1 MRLKLKN
8 EYCIRKEEEF
18 AIIFDRRT
26 EKIQKKLNRISLAEY
41 ELLKLFC
48 GKYTI
53 PQIYELLS
61 IKNEYAAVKEYIDG
75 FCNKYKGYLE
85 KCTENDVR
93 TDIVINKTYFKKE
106 YFESVLRL
114 STPLFISLV
123 ITKKCTSYCKYCF
136 SDSNKPDVQ
145 SVFLDIKD
153 ISRLLDEFKKLGVA
167 NINITGGDPFSHP
180 EIMKILELVIS
191 TGIDFNISTK
201 KILTDCEIRR
211 IKNIGLKELQIS
223 LDSSNNEIASY
234 LTGVDNYYEKMKNVI
249 LELLKKEIN
258 VKVNSVLTSYNIETI
273 PMLINDLEDIGVKTL
288 FLTPYNN
295 SLGRHDDLFFPTFS
309 QYENLNKY
317 LCEYHGKVNIDYQS
331 PRIHSEEKKLSDIQN
346 CSGGRMG
353 LVVFPNGNVS
363 ICERIL
369 NDELSVGSIK
379 KETIL
384 EIWQGDALATLLKSK
399 KDSFT
404 GTKCFD
410 CENYNLCI
418 IKKGL
423 CFARAKMIND
433 SFWSN
438 DPLCPQ
444 DINVYRFS

>member
-1 MRLKLKN
+1 
-8 EYCIRKEEEF
+8 
-18 AIIFDRRT
+18 
-26 EKIQKKLNRISLAEY
+26 
-41 ELLKLFC
+41 
-48 GKYTI
+48 
-53 PQIYELLS
+53 
-61 IKNEYAAVKEYIDG
+61 
-75 FCNKYKGYLE
+75 
-85 KCTENDVR
+85 
-93 TDIVINKTYFKKE
+93 
-106 YFESVLRL
+106 
-114 STPLFISLV
+114 
-123 ITKKCTSYCKYCF
+123 
-136 SDSNKPDVQ
+136 
-145 SVFLDIKD
+145 
-153 ISRLLDEFKKLGVA
+153 
-167 NINITGGDPFSHP
+167 
-180 EIMKILELVIS
+180 MKILELVIS

-369 NDELSVGSIK
+369 NDELSVGNIK

-384 EIWQGDALATLLKSK
+384 EIWQGDALADRKS
-399 KDSFT
+399 
-404 GTKCFD
+404 
-410 CENYNLCI
+410 
-418 IKKGL
+418 
-423 CFARAKMIND
+423 
-433 SFWSN
+433 
-438 DPLCPQ
+438 
-444 DINVYRFS
+444 VV